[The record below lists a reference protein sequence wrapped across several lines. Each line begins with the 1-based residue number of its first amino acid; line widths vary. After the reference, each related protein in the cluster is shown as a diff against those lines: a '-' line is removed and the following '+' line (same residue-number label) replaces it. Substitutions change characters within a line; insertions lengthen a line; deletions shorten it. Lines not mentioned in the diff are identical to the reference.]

1 MLIVSTE
8 TSNIETVRAIYAAMA
23 SGDIALL
30 FEYIAP
36 DCVIV
41 QDERLPWGGRHV
53 GHDGFATFG
62 LRLRENIESKV
73 TTSAMFAADGDVIQV
88 GKTAGTTIGTGTA
101 FDIDEVHRW
110 TIRDGRAVAAH
121 FSIDTPAML
130 TALGGAD

>member
-1 MLIVSTE
+1 MNVD
-8 TSNIETVRAIYAAMA
+8 TSNIETVRAIYAAMG
-23 SGDIALL
+23 SGDIASL
-30 FEYIAP
+30 FGYIAP

-41 QDERLPWGGRHV
+41 QDARLPWGGRFV

-88 GKTAGTTIGTGTA
+88 GKTAGTTIANKTA
-101 FDIDEVHRW
+101 FEIDEVHRW

-130 TALGGAD
+130 AALGSAD